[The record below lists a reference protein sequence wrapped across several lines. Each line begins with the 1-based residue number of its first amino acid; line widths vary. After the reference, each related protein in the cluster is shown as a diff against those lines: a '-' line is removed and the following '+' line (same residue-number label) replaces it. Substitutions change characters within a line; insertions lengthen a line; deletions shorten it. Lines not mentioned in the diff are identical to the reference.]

1 MALFIRFLLLPFYF
15 LLIVMNLWQE
25 IKESF
30 REGSALTRLIYINL
44 GVFLVVRLMNV
55 FYFLAGTPFPFLDWL
70 ALPADFST
78 LASRPWTLL
87 TYMFLHFDFL
97 HILFNLLWLFWMGQ
111 IFLGYFDQRKLVSI
125 YLLGGI
131 VGGLF
136 YIAGYNSFP
145 VFNEIVSDSR
155 LLGASASVIA
165 IVTALAVHAPNHTL
179 NLMFIGPV
187 KMKYIALF
195 SVVMYVIGISS
206 SNAGGNL
213 AHLGGA
219 FFGLLYV
226 LQLRRGNDL
235 GKWISSLI
243 SGIQKLFRPKPKVKI
258 SYRKPADDIEY
269 NRVRNQEKTRINE
282 ILDKISKSGYDS
294 LSKEEKEILFRMG
307 KE

>member
-1 MALFIRFLLLPFYF
+1 
-15 LLIVMNLWQE
+15 MNLWQE

-44 GVFLVVRLMNV
+44 GVFLVIRLLNV
-55 FYFLAGTPFPFLDWL
+55 VYFLSGAPFPFLDWL
-70 ALPADFST
+70 ALPADFGQ
-78 LASRPWTLL
+78 LASRPWTLI

-111 IFLGYFDQRKLVSI
+111 IFMGYFDQKKLVAV

-131 VGGLF
+131 TGGLF
-136 YIAGYNSFP
+136 YVAGYNSFP
-145 VFNEIVSDSR
+145 VFNQIVSDSR

-165 IVTALAVHAPNHTL
+165 IVTALAFHAPNHSL

-213 AHLGGA
+213 AHIGGA
-219 FFGLLYV
+219 FFGMIYI
-226 LQLRRGNDL
+226 LQLKRGIDSGRWL
-235 GKWISSLI
+235 TSLFE
-243 SGIQKLFRPKPKVKI
+243 GIRKRVAARPKVKV
-258 SYRKPADDIEY
+258 SYRNTSDEIEY
-269 NRVRNQEKTRINE
+269 NRLKNQEKERMNE
-282 ILDKISKSGYDS
+282 ILEKISKSGYDS
-294 LSKEEKEILFRMG
+294 LSKDEKEILFRMG

>member
-1 MALFIRFLLLPFYF
+1 
-15 LLIVMNLWQE
+15 MNLLDE

-44 GVFLVVRLMNV
+44 GIFLLVRIVNV
-55 FYFLAGTPFPFLDWL
+55 FYFLSGTQFPFLDWL
-70 ALPADFST
+70 ALPADFGL

-97 HILFNLLWLFWMGQ
+97 HILFNLLWLYWMGQ
-111 IFLGYFDQRKLVSI
+111 IFLGYFDQGKLVAI

-131 VGGLF
+131 AGGLF
-136 YIAGYNSFP
+136 YVAGYNSFP
-145 VFNEIVSDSR
+145 VFSEIVVDSR

-179 NLMFIGPV
+179 HLVFIGPV

-195 SVVMYVIGISS
+195 SVFMYVIGISS
-206 SNAGGNL
+206 TNAGGNL

-219 FFGLLYV
+219 FWGMIYV
-226 LQLRRGNDL
+226 LQLRRGVDL
-235 GKWISSLI
+235 GKWIT
-243 SGIQKLFRPKPKVKI
+243 KLFTGIKKSIAPKPKVKI
-258 SYRKPADDIEY
+258 SYRKPVDDIEY
-269 NRVRNQEKTRINE
+269 NRMKNQDKTRMNG